1 MLETEKPGTVYI
13 PGLPATSKAGKN
25 KKINA
30 SVSMW
35 QKSYVK
41 SRLARKCRERS
52 IELTE
57 VFGKGI
63 SSQCCHC
70 GGVGVKE
77 GKIFRCGSCGRR
89 APERQ
94 NTARNVLN
102 RGIALNNRQQDCRQ
116 EKWVFV
122 HKERIHGWKI
132 REYFADGSRFG
143 VHISYIEE
151 ETPLG
156 SAGALFYLKNQVKDR
171 DIILVYGD
179 IMFALDWKRLIRF
192 HEGHSGLITVLVHP
206 SSLS

>member
-63 SSQCCHC
+63 SSQCCHG

-116 EKWVFV
+116 EK
-122 HKERIHGWKI
+122 
-132 REYFADGSRFG
+132 
-143 VHISYIEE
+143 
-151 ETPLG
+151 
-156 SAGALFYLKNQVKDR
+156 
-171 DIILVYGD
+171 
-179 IMFALDWKRLIRF
+179 
-192 HEGHSGLITVLVHP
+192 
-206 SSLS
+206 